1 MIFKKSIDTGKIP
14 CEWKYANITALYK
27 KGDKKYADNYRPVS
41 LTSVVC
47 KVLESIIRENI
58 VEHMRSNKLF
68 SAKQFGFIWGR
79 STVLQSIRV
88 IENWTEILDEGE
100 CIDVAYCDFMK
111 AFDKV
116 CHKRLEHK
124 LKLYNIGTMFSKWI
138 ELFLDSLKQ
147 KVIANGVASNPKD
160 VTSGLPQG

>member
-1 MIFKKSIDTGKIP
+1 M
-14 CEWKYANITALYK
+14 
-27 KGDKKYADNYRPVS
+27 
-41 LTSVVC
+41 VC

-68 SAKQFGFIWGR
+68 SDKQFGFIWGR

-88 IENWTEILDEGE
+88 VDNWTEILDEGE

-116 CHKRLEHK
+116 CHERLEHK

-138 ELFLDSLKQ
+138 ELFLDSRKQ
-147 KVIANGVASNPKD
+147 NVIANGVASNPKD

>member
-1 MIFKKSIDTGKIP
+1 
-14 CEWKYANITALYK
+14 
-27 KGDKKYADNYRPVS
+27 
-41 LTSVVC
+41 
-47 KVLESIIRENI
+47 
-58 VEHMRSNKLF
+58 
-68 SAKQFGFIWGR
+68 
-79 STVLQSIRV
+79 
-88 IENWTEILDEGE
+88 
-100 CIDVAYCDFMK
+100 MK

-138 ELFLDSLKQ
+138 ELFLDSRKQ